1 MSPQLQQQVQK
12 YQARLKSM
20 EAAVEKRKRSYN
32 TLITQITRGG
42 GEKMVWMPTKWL
54 QSWITGEPVQV

>member
-1 MSPQLQQQVQK
+1 MSLQLLAK
-12 YQARLKSM
+12 KKKHQARLKSM

-54 QSWITGEPVQV
+54 QSWITGEPLQV